1 MTTTT
6 PQKLR
11 ILDAVAKLEAY
22 HAIQNL
28 MGRTIVALNFR
39 QPQRV
44 LQAFALDRDDVS
56 FEYADEGRFVGEEA
70 VRALVHLLVGEPA
83 LPGEMRDHQLTTPII
98 EVAKDGLSARAVW
111 WVPGAAARIGDDDE
125 PEALW
130 DWGAIGADIV
140 LEGEQWL
147 IHHLHFFRYIL
158 CHYDEGWTEDT
169 SLINRPNIPMHPLS
183 QPTTYHNPYSPL
195 SVRDGI
201 PAAPRPYDTADG
213 STWMLSRDKA
223 E

>member
-11 ILDAVAKLEAY
+11 ILDAVAKLETY
-22 HAIQNL
+22 HSIQNL

-39 QPQRV
+39 QPERV
-44 LQAFALDRDDVS
+44 LRAFALDRDDVS

-70 VRALVHLLVGEPA
+70 VRALVDFLVGEPA

-98 EVAKDGLSARAVW
+98 EVAEDGLSARAVW
-111 WVPGAAARIGDDDE
+111 WVPGAGARIGEDGE

-130 DWGAIGADIV
+130 DWGTIAADFV
-140 LEGEQWL
+140 LEGDEWC
-147 IHHLHFFRYIL
+147 IWHLHFFRYIL
-158 CHYDEGWTEDT
+158 CRYDEGWTEDT
-169 SLINRPNIPMHPLS
+169 SLINRLNIPMHPLS

-213 STWMLSRDKA
+213 SAWALSRDKA
-223 E
+223 V